1 MAEIR
6 QFFVLA
12 WDRIR
17 GSNRY
22 ANWRSGWN
30 QCLTTG
36 EMMNY
41 EAVAKII
48 VDLAMNIN
56 PEGEVEPFEI
66 IKPLIGSCL
75 SEEEASNVL
84 RCLGF

>member
-1 MAEIR
+1 
-6 QFFVLA
+6 
-12 WDRIR
+12 
-17 GSNRY
+17 
-22 ANWRSGWN
+22 
-30 QCLTTG
+30 
-36 EMMNY
+36 MNY

-56 PEGEVEPFEI
+56 PEGDVDPFEI